1 MRTFLRKLAV
11 FLFLAFFL
19 IVGFLMLSSTKM
31 WRMPI
36 AKLTK
41 SSEYAEGNVGA
52 REIIP
57 YIEKVQKKDACTKLI
72 IGDSVCNQVLNRF
85 QEGNEEFCIC
95 GTNRAITLAGQYILA
110 EEFVKNHED
119 VTDIY
124 LVIILDSLTTEF
136 DRQFGYQYV
145 VMPFTETD
153 TIKNLMPST
162 RSQLRR
168 IYGPLFCWKPVVEVI
183 ETSPLNR
190 KLFLNF
196 LTYKEKVFP
205 VGSETVVSEV
215 SYQYLEKLYRLCGE
229 NNIQLHLIPGPHADT
244 EAQRLQKDRIERE
257 LKENGAIK
265 YFGGYFDEIEYYPV
279 ELFRDGV
286 HFNEDVTGE
295 DFFEKIVSD
304 MRIPELNVDKS
315 LRGEC

>member
-1 MRTFLRKLAV
+1 MRSFLQKLAV
-11 FLFLAFFL
+11 FLFLAFLL
-19 IVGFLMLSSTKM
+19 ITGFLVISSIEM
-31 WRMPI
+31 WRIPI
-36 AKLTK
+36 ARLTK

-57 YIEKVQKKDACTKLI
+57 YIEKVQEKNAYTKLI

-85 QEGNEEFCIC
+85 QEGNEEFCIS

-110 EEFVKNHED
+110 EEFVKNHKN

-124 LVIILDSLTTEF
+124 LVIILDSLTAEF

-153 TIKNLMPST
+153 TIEDLMPST
-162 RSQLRR
+162 RRKLRK

-190 KLFLNF
+190 KLFLNY
-196 LTYKEKVFP
+196 LTYKNQFFP
-205 VGSETVVSEV
+205 LQSDTVVSEV
-215 SYQYLEKLYRLCGE
+215 AYQYLEKLYRLCNQ
-229 NNIQLHLIPGPHADT
+229 NNIKLHLIPGPHADT
-244 EAQRLQKDRIERE
+244 EGQRMQEERIKQE
-257 LKENGAIK
+257 LKENGFIE
-265 YFGGYFDEIEYYPV
+265 YFGDYFEKIEYYPV

-286 HFNEDVTGE
+286 HFNEDVIGD
-295 DFFEKIVSD
+295 DFFKKIVLD
-304 MRIPELNVDKS
+304 MQIEGLHVR
-315 LRGEC
+315 

>member
-11 FLFLAFFL
+11 FLLLAFLF
-19 IVGFLMLSSTKM
+19 IVGFLILSSTEM

-57 YIEKVQKKDACTKLI
+57 YIEKVQKKNACTKLI

-110 EEFVKNHED
+110 EEFVKSHKG

-124 LVIILDSLTTEF
+124 LVIILDSLTAEF

-153 TIKNLMPST
+153 TIENLMPST
-162 RSQLRR
+162 RSQLRK

-196 LTYKEKVFP
+196 LTYKEQILP
-205 VGSETVVSEV
+205 MGSDAIVSDV
-215 SYQYLEKLYRLCGE
+215 SYQYLEKLYRLCEE
-229 NNIQLHLIPGPHADT
+229 NDMQLHLIPGPHADT
-244 EAQRLQKDRIERE
+244 EAQHTQKERIERE

-265 YFGGYFDEIEYYPV
+265 YFGDYFDKIEYYPV

-286 HFNEDVTGE
+286 HFNEDVIGE
-295 DFFEKIVSD
+295 DFFENIVSN
-304 MRIPELNVDKS
+304 MRIPELKIDQF
-315 LRGEC
+315 L

>member
-1 MRTFLRKLAV
+1 MRAFLQKLAV
-11 FLFLAFFL
+11 FLFLSLGLIIGFL
-19 IVGFLMLSSTKM
+19 ILSSTEM
-31 WRMPI
+31 WRMPV
-36 AKLTK
+36 ARLTK

-57 YIEKVQKKDACTKLI
+57 YIEKVQKKDGSTKLI
-72 IGDSVCNQVLNRF
+72 LGDSVCNQILNRF
-85 QEGNEEFCIC
+85 QEGNEAFCIS
-95 GTNRAITLAGQYILA
+95 GTNRAVTLAGQYILA
-110 EEFVKNHED
+110 EEFVKNHKS

-153 TIKNLMPST
+153 TIKNLAPST

-196 LTYKEKVFP
+196 LTYKDQIFP
-205 VGSETVVSEV
+205 LDSDTAVSEV
-215 SYQYLEKLYRLCGE
+215 SYQYLEKIYRLCEE
-229 NNIQLHLIPGPHADT
+229 NDINLHLIPGPHADT
-244 EAQRLQKDRIERE
+244 EEQHIRERRIEKE
-257 LKENGAIK
+257 LNENGSIK
-265 YFGGYFDEIEYYPV
+265 YFGDYFDKIEYYPA

-286 HFNEDVTGE
+286 HFDENVVGE
-295 DFFEKIVSD
+295 SFFAEIVSD
-304 MRIPELNVDKS
+304 MQISGLQAE
-315 LRGEC
+315 

>member
-11 FLFLAFFL
+11 FLLLAFL
-19 IVGFLMLSSTKM
+19 NIVGFLILSSTEM

-57 YIEKVQKKDACTKLI
+57 YIEKVQRKDASTKLI

-110 EEFVKNHED
+110 EEFVKTHEN

-124 LVIILDSLTTEF
+124 LVIILDSLTTGF

-145 VMPFTETD
+145 VMPFTETN
-153 TIKNLMPST
+153 TIDNLMSST
-162 RSQLRR
+162 QSQLRK

-196 LTYKEKVFP
+196 LTYKEQFFP
-205 VGSETVVSEV
+205 VRSDTIVSDI
-215 SYQYLEKLYRLCGE
+215 SYQYMGKLYRLCEE
-229 NNIQLHLIPGPHADT
+229 NNIHLHLIPGPHANT
-244 EAQRLQKDRIERE
+244 EEQHMREERIERE
-257 LKENGAIK
+257 LRENGSIK
-265 YFGGYFDEIEYYPV
+265 YFGDYFDKIEYYPV

-286 HFNEDVTGE
+286 HFNEEVIED
-295 DFFEKIVSD
+295 DFFEKIVSN
-304 MRIPELNVDKS
+304 MQISELKIDQP
-315 LRGEC
+315 L